1 MINLVGC
8 NKENFFQLL
17 KLMQY
22 NRKIDNKDK
31 EEFFVYQPKHKKNNE
46 RKIVK
51 KLNKNTPF
59 DKLSEL
65 RFR

>member
-1 MINLVGC
+1 
-8 NKENFFQLL
+8 
-17 KLMQY
+17 MQY
-22 NRKIDNKDK
+22 KRKINNENK
-31 EEFFVYQPKHKKNNE
+31 EEFFVYQPKHKKNKE

-51 KLNKNTPF
+51 KLNKNAPF